1 MDQYSYNEHRLE
13 YCVCG
18 ADFEPKPCTC
28 GYYERP
34 TYNKTK
40 EVSQYGKSNE
50 YLRKATCDSTKS

>member
-1 MDQYSYNEHRLE
+1 MDQYSYNSSKLD

-34 TYNKTK
+34 AYNKTK
-40 EVSQYGKSNE
+40 EVNQYGKHDNIQ
-50 YLRKATCDSTKS
+50 RN